1 MRSSEAVFAGT
12 LRGAY
17 AANGLSEG
25 RSASFTQIEKKVAG
39 RLGVTV
45 LDALSG
51 ETASHRGDE
60 RLRAGLPK
68 DRPMGDKIGT
78 GSRGNTNAIGLT
90 WPPRQAPIIIAAY
103 LTETMRRASSATR
116 RSPTSSASSR
126 ARFISPKPIRWTR
139 GGVP

>member
-1 MRSSEAVFAGT
+1 MRSSGAVVAGT
-12 LRGAY
+12 LLGAY
-17 AANGLSEG
+17 AANGLSEE
-25 RSASFTQIEKKVAG
+25 RSASFTQIEKVAG
-39 RLGVTV
+39 RLGGTV

-60 RLRAGLPK
+60 RLRGGLPK